1 MEEIKSMSV
10 SFKGYK
16 ESLATFLAASGL
28 LAGVPIK
35 ISANDTVD
43 SCVVGDSFCGVATG
57 VGRGYASVQMSGFV
71 TLPYTGTTAPSV
83 GYGLLAGDGD
93 GGVQVVTTGGRSML
107 VLQVD
112 TVENTVGIML

>member
-1 MEEIKSMSV
+1 MSV

-43 SCVVGDSFCGVATG
+43 SCAAGDSFCGVATG
-57 VGRGYASVQMSGFV
+57 VVRGYASVQMSGFV
-71 TLPYTGTTAPSV
+71 TLPYTGAAPAV
-83 GYGLLAGDGD
+83 GYTILAGDGS
-93 GGVQVVTTGGRSML
+93 GGVKVVTAGGRSIL

-112 TVENTVGIML
+112 TAANTGGIML